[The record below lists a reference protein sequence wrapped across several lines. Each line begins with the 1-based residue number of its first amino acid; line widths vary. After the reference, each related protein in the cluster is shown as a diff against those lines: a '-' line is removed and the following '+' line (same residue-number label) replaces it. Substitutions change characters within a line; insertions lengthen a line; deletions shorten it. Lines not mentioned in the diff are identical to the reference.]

1 MTAAFPDL
9 MLCNYQSHSRWKIMQ
24 KYPMVR
30 STVIMDLYQAEGD
43 IHTRN
48 QDDIDVLNNL
58 NLTQFII
65 DTEPEIRI
73 IICQIGEMNCV
84 KKWKRVLTPMG
95 VCLEMKLQNDQEF
108 EKFNLRKKPDILGLM
123 IATNL
128 R

>member
-1 MTAAFPDL
+1 
-9 MLCNYQSHSRWKIMQ
+9 MQ

-43 IHTRN
+43 IHTEN
-48 QDDIDVLNNL
+48 QDDVEILNSI

-65 DTEPEIRI
+65 DTEPEIRM
-73 IICQIGEMNCV
+73 IICQIGEMNCIR
-84 KKWKRVLTPMG
+84 KWKRVLTPMG
-95 VCLEMKLQNDQEF
+95 ICLEMKLQNDQEF